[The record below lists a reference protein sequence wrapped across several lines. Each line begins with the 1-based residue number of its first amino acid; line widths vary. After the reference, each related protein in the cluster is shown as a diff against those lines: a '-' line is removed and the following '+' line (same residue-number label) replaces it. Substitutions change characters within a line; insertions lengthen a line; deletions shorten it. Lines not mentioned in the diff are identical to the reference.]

1 MLKDKYLPGWLG
13 PKKPNAEGT
22 DGSQMRGEHSP
33 GSPCA
38 RARGEAHGNPRE
50 QMERQVPESSRA
62 PSMTPAGARQRAV
75 GAGQGRWL
83 SWLPRFPEQMQ
94 TRVSQAP
101 EGNWQGPSEATAF
114 ILPLRALGT
123 GY

>member
-22 DGSQMRGEHSP
+22 DGSQTCGEHLP

-38 RARGEAHGNPRE
+38 RACGGAHGNPLE

-62 PSMTPAGARQRAV
+62 PSVTPAGASQRAA

-94 TRVSQAP
+94 TRVSQAS
-101 EGNWQGPSEATAF
+101 EGTWQGPK
-114 ILPLRALGT
+114 PLLSFSL
-123 GY
+123 